1 MASEGKV
8 FRSTGSW
15 YIVKL
20 TDGRTV
26 NARLRGKFRLEDTGQ
41 TNPIAVGDNV
51 TIAFEEESEE
61 ESSAIIT
68 HIHDRSNYIS
78 REAPRHQYGR
88 HIIAANIDQGF
99 IIATINHPRTSSGFI
114 DRFLITAEAYHIPA
128 VVVFNKQDLLSRP
141 KDIARQE
148 EWAEMYRTAGYR
160 VILTSTVTREGLD
173 ELGELLHGKV
183 SLLSGHSGVGKSTLI
198 NAIFPS
204 MYLRTGDISQKHN
217 KGTHTTTFAEM
228 FALPGEGYLIDTPG
242 IKEFG
247 ILDLEPQE
255 VGHFYP
261 EIRELLAGCRYNNC
275 LHQEEPG
282 CAVKEALV
290 EGRLSEERYVNYY
303 NIVENCKQR
312 PKY

>member
-15 YIVKL
+15 YVVRL
-20 TDGRTV
+20 EDGRKI

-41 TNPIAVGDNV
+41 TNPVAVGDNV
-51 TIAFEEESEE
+51 TISFEEEGEE
-61 ESSAIIT
+61 GTAIIT
-68 HIHDRSNYIS
+68 DIHDRSNYVS

-88 HIIAANIDQGF
+88 HIIAANLDQAV
-99 IIATINHPRTSSGFI
+99 IIATINNPRTSSGFI
-114 DRFLITAEAYHIPA
+114 DRFLVTAEAYHIPA
-128 VVVFNKQDLLSRP
+128 VIIFNKQDLLKKP
-141 KDIARQE
+141 KDLARQE
-148 EWAEMYRTAGYR
+148 DWAAMYRHAGYT
-160 VILTSTVTREGLD
+160 VILASAETGEGVE
-173 ELGELLHGKV
+173 ELGALLKDKI

-198 NAIFPS
+198 NKIFPE
-204 MYLRTGDISQKHN
+204 MDLRTGEISQKHN
-217 KGTHTTTFAEM
+217 KGMHTTTFAEM
-228 FALPGEGYLIDTPG
+228 FELPGGGYIIDTPG

-261 EIRELLAGCRYNNC
+261 EIRELLQNCRYNNC

-282 CAVKEALV
+282 CAVKQALV
-290 EGRLSEERYVNYY
+290 DGKLHEERYVNYY

>member
-15 YIVKL
+15 YIVRL
-20 TDGRTV
+20 QDGRMI

-51 TIAFEEESEE
+51 TISFEEED
-61 ESSAIIT
+61 AGVAVIT
-68 HIHDRSNYIS
+68 DIHDRTNYIS

-88 HIIAANIDQGF
+88 HIIAANLDQAF
-99 IIATINHPRTSSGFI
+99 MIATINNPRTSSGFI
-114 DRFLITAEAYHIPA
+114 DRFLLTAEAYHIPGILI
-128 VVVFNKQDLLSRP
+128 FNKQDLLKRP

-148 EWAEMYRTAGYR
+148 EWVDMYRKAGYT

-173 ELGELLHGKV
+173 EVGELLRGKV

-198 NAIFPS
+198 NSIFPG
-204 MYLRTGDISQKHN
+204 MDLRIGDISKKHN

-228 FALPGEGYLIDTPG
+228 FELPGEGFLIDTPG

-247 ILDLEPQE
+247 ILDLQPQE

-261 EIRELLAGCRYNNC
+261 EIRALLAGCKYNNC

-282 CAVKEALV
+282 CAVKQALI
-290 EGRLSEERYVNYY
+290 EGALSEERYLNYY
-303 NIVENCKQR
+303 NIVENCKER